1 MRRLALLLAL
11 ATSAAFSPAVRA
23 QTPAD
28 STRSDPEA
36 NEPDAGDPGSVND
49 GTAADTGAIRVRPRL
64 SPSALYSANRGFGI
78 GGGVAVDNVGWRG
91 SQIGVDLAAQQHYLS
106 AGATLFTSD
115 PYSAPVFGSLSVH
128 VATTDRRRFYGVGP
142 FTSGA
147 RALYLTH
154 NEADVDAHV
163 GIYPFGTTALLIQP
177 GVRYLVDRTGEIREN
192 SPARLEDLS
201 AGSQAAVAPALGD
214 TRTGVSAGVELTVD
228 LRDWPSYPRRGVVV
242 SGEARRFFGLDTE
255 RLTFNRYSVQTTGY
269 LPLRGR
275 TALIGSF
282 TGVVTRQGDS
292 NDDGVR
298 DDIPYYYLPILD
310 ERVAAAYQQERLTGR
325 DVLAVGLGVRV
336 PLYDFL
342 GVYGIDAVAIG
353 YLGNVYDDVF
363 RQFSPS
369 VGFGQDITAD
379 PDGRASL
386 RPALGL
392 GLGIV
397 NLDKERV
404 VLGTLIGVG
413 AGGITVASLRIAYN
427 LRDSRPLFR

>member
-11 ATSAAFSPAVRA
+11 AISPAVHA

-28 STRSDPEA
+28 TARADPEA
-36 NEPDAGDPGSVND
+36 NEPDAGDPGAIND
-49 GTAADTGAIRVRPRL
+49 GTAIDTGTIRVRPRL

-78 GGGVAVDNVGWRG
+78 GGGVAIDNLGRRG
-91 SQIGVDLAAQQHYLS
+91 SQIGVDLAAQQHYLT
-106 AGATLFTSD
+106 AGVTLFTSD
-115 PYSAPVFGSLSVH
+115 PYAAPVFGAFSAH
-128 VATTDRRRFYGVGP
+128 VAATNRRKFYGVGP

-154 NEADVDAHV
+154 TEADVDAHV
-163 GIYPFGTTALLIQP
+163 GIYPFGNTSLLIQP
-177 GVRYLVDRTGEIREN
+177 GVRYLVDRTAEIRDD

-201 AGSQAAVAPALGD
+201 ALSQAAVRPALGD

-228 LRDWPSYPRRGVVV
+228 LRDWPSYPKRGVVV

-255 RLTFNRYSVQTTGY
+255 KLTFNRYTLQTTGY
-269 LPLRGR
+269 LPLYGR

-298 DDIPYYYLPILD
+298 DDIPYYYLPTLD
-310 ERVAAAYQQERLTGR
+310 ERVAVAYQQERLTGR
-325 DVLAVGLGVRV
+325 DILAVGLGVRV

-369 VGFGQDITAD
+369 VGFGQNITAD

-404 VLGTLIGVG
+404 VLGTLVGVG

>member
-1 MRRLALLLAL
+1 MRRLVLLFAL
-11 ATSAAFSPAVRA
+11 AISPALSVRA
-23 QTPAD
+23 QTPSD

-49 GTAADTGAIRVRPRL
+49 GTAVDLGEVRVRPRL

-78 GGGVAVDNVGWRG
+78 GGGVAVDNLGWRG

-106 AGATLFTSD
+106 AGATLFTAD
-115 PYSAPVFGSLSVH
+115 PYSARVFGALSAN
-128 VATTDRRRFYGVGP
+128 VATTNRRKFYGVGP

-147 RALYLTH
+147 RALYLTL
-154 NEADVDAHV
+154 NEADVDAHLGV
-163 GIYPFGTTALLIQP
+163 YPFNNTALLIQP
-177 GVRYLVDRTGEIREN
+177 GIRYLVDRTGRIRED
-192 SPARLEDLS
+192 SPATLESLS
-201 AGSQAAVAPALGD
+201 ATSQAAVRPNIGD
-214 TRTGVSAGVELTVD
+214 TRSGISAGIELTVD
-228 LRDWPSYPRRGVVV
+228 LRDWPSYPKRGVVV
-242 SGEARRFFGLDTE
+242 AGEARRFFGLDTE
-255 RLTFNRYSVQTTGY
+255 GLTFNRYALQTTGY
-269 LPLRGR
+269 LPLYGR
-275 TALIGSF
+275 TALIGSL

-298 DDIPYYYLPILD
+298 DDIPYYYLPTLD
-310 ERVAAAYQQERLTGR
+310 ERVAVAYQQERLTGR
-325 DVLAVGLGVRV
+325 DVFAMGLGIRV
-336 PLYDFL
+336 PLVDFI

-369 VGFGQDITAD
+369 VGFGQDLTAD

-392 GLGIV
+392 GLGLV

-404 VLGTLIGVG
+404 VLGTLVGIG
-413 AGGITVASLRIAYN
+413 AGGVTVASLRIAYN

>member
-1 MRRLALLLAL
+1 MLAL
-11 ATSAAFSPAVRA
+11 AISPALCPAARA

-28 STRSDPEA
+28 TSRADPEA
-36 NEPDAGDPGSVND
+36 NEPDAGDPGAIND
-49 GTAADTGAIRVRPRL
+49 GTAVDLGAVHVRPRL

-78 GGGVAVDNVGWRG
+78 GGGVAVDNFGWRG

-106 AGATLFTSD
+106 AGAALFTAD
-115 PYSAPVFGSLSVH
+115 PYAARVFGALSAN
-128 VATTDRRRFYGVGP
+128 VATTNRRKFYGVGP

-163 GIYPFGTTALLIQP
+163 GVYPFGNTALLVQP
-177 GVRYLVDRTGEIREN
+177 GLRYLMDRTGEIRDD
-192 SPARLEDLS
+192 SPAALSDLS
-201 AGSQAAVAPALGD
+201 ALSQAAVRPTIGD
-214 TRTGVSAGVELTVD
+214 TRSGVSAGVELTVD
-228 LRDWPSYPRRGVVV
+228 LRDWPSYPKRGVVV

-255 RLTFNRYSVQTTGY
+255 KLTFNRYTLQTTGY
-269 LPLRGR
+269 LPIYGR
-275 TALIGSF
+275 TALIGSL

-292 NDDGVR
+292 NNDGAR
-298 DDIPYYYLPILD
+298 DDIPYYYLPTLD
-310 ERVAAAYQQERLTGR
+310 ERVAVAYQQERLTGR
-325 DVLAVGLGVRV
+325 DIVAAGLGIRV

-392 GLGIV
+392 GLGLV

-404 VLGTLIGVG
+404 VLGTLVGVG